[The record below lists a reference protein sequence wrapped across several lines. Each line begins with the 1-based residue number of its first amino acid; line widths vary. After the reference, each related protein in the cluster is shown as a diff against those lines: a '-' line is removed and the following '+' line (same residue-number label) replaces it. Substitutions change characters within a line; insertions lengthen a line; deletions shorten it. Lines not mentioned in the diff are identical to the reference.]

1 MNKPPNEELNFRL
14 PNSILQMNFASSI
27 CVILRNVG
35 VKTGEKG
42 EGFMLN
48 HILLYVGSGVIFLWG
63 IGHII
68 PTRSVVKDFGEI
80 SKDNKLIITMEWIA
94 EGMTLC
100 FIGILVALA
109 TIFGGLENEVTH
121 IVIRASAVMLVVMA
135 FLSSATG
142 ARTSILPM
150 KLCPR
155 VKAGVALL
163 FVLGTALKWGG

>member
-1 MNKPPNEELNFRL
+1 
-14 PNSILQMNFASSI
+14 
-27 CVILRNVG
+27 
-35 VKTGEKG
+35 
-42 EGFMLN
+42 MLN
-48 HILLYVGSGVIFLWG
+48 YILLYVGSGAIFLWG
-63 IGHII
+63 VGHII

-94 EGMTLC
+94 EGLTLC
-100 FIGILVALA
+100 FIGILVALV
-109 TIFGGLENEVTH
+109 TVFGGLENEVSQ
-121 IVIRASAVMLVVMA
+121 IVFRASAVMLVVMA

-163 FVLGTALKWGG
+163 FVLGAVL